1 MTIIDQITTLGS
13 DCAREAAAAGCEIE
27 PHTPGD
33 FIMQGDQD
41 AIEALLGRRPTQE
54 EARAFWVGFDH
65 VATQYKEKT
74 GCFAE

>member
-1 MTIIDQITTLGS
+1 MSIIDQITTLGS

-33 FIMQGDQD
+33 CIMQGDYD
-41 AIEALLGRRPTQE
+41 AIVALIGRKPTQE
-54 EARAFWVGFDH
+54 ESIAFWVGFDH
-65 VATQYKEKT
+65 VAAQYQEST